1 MREERAVSSQVTSRY
16 PHEPDYA
23 VPPGAT
29 LAETLDAIAMDQ
41 RELARRADLAEKTVS
56 QIINGHAPITH
67 ETAIKLERVTGVPAR
82 MWNNLETAYRERRAR
97 IEDRIRL
104 EENIGWLKTIP
115 LKELIQRGMVDPV
128 KDKVAQLQAV
138 LAFFGVA
145 SPAEWEKQ
153 YLEACPAYRKSDC
166 FRSQPGATSTWLRIG
181 QLRGMTIEAEP
192 YDAGRF
198 RKALIEARKLTTESP
213 EVFGPKMKELCR
225 QAGVVLVFVKEIK
238 GCPVSGATRW
248 LTPTRPLIQMTLRYK
263 TNDHFW
269 FTFFHEAGH
278 ILNDSKKEVYIEDK
292 QEDSWREE
300 RANQFARD
308 FLIPPS
314 EAVALP
320 ALKSKADVVRF
331 AKRIGIA
338 PGIVVG
344 RLHHDGMPHS
354 YMNDLK
360 ERFAWSES

>member
-1 MREERAVSSQVTSRY
+1 MPRQVTIRY

-29 LAETLDAIAMDQ
+29 LAETIESMGMDQ

-67 ETAIKLERVTGVPAR
+67 DTAIKLERVTAVPAR

-97 IEDRIRL
+97 IEDRDRL
-104 EENIGWLKTIP
+104 EDNLGWLKTIP
-115 LKELIQRGMVDPV
+115 LKDLIARGLVEPA
-128 KDKVAQLQAV
+128 KDKIAQLQSV
-138 LAFFGVA
+138 LAFYGVA
-145 SPAEWEKQ
+145 GPAEWKKQ
-153 YLEACPAYRKSDC
+153 YLEASPAYRRSHC
-166 FRSQPGATSTWLRIG
+166 FRSQPGATSAWLRIG
-181 QLRGMTIEAEP
+181 QLRAMAVAAGP
-192 YDAGRF
+192 YDANKFKR
-198 RKALIEARKLTTESP
+198 ALTEARKLTIESP
-213 EVFGPKMKELCR
+213 EIFGPKLKELCC
-225 QAGVVLVFVKEIK
+225 QAGVVLELVKEIK

-278 ILNDSKKEVYIEDK
+278 ILNDSKKELFIEDGE
-292 QEDSWREE
+292 QDASREE
-300 RANQFARD
+300 QANQFARD
-308 FLIPPS
+308 FLIPLS
-314 EAVALP
+314 EAEALK
-320 ALKSKADVVRF
+320 ALKSKADVLRF

-338 PGIVVG
+338 AGIVVG

-354 YMNDLK
+354 FMNDLK
-360 ERFAWSES
+360 ERFSWSES

>member
-1 MREERAVSSQVTSRY
+1 MREDRPVSRPITTRY

-29 LAETLDAIAMDQ
+29 LAETLDAIGMDQ

-82 MWNNLETAYRERRAR
+82 MWNNLETAYQERGAR

-104 EENIGWLKTIP
+104 EENLGWLKTIP
-115 LKELIQRGMVDPV
+115 LKELIERRLVEPV

-138 LAFFGVA
+138 LAFFGVN

-153 YLEACPAYRKSDC
+153 YLQACPAYRKSDC
-166 FRSQPGATSTWLRIG
+166 FRSRPGATSAWLRIG
-181 QLRGMTIEAEP
+181 QLRATAIEAEP
-192 YDAGRF
+192 YDANRF
-198 RKALIEARKLTTESP
+198 RKALVEARQLTTESP
-213 EVFGPKMKELCR
+213 EVFGPKLKELCR

-263 TNDHFW
+263 THDHFW

-278 ILNDSKKEVYIEDK
+278 ILHDSKKEVFLEDNN
-292 QEDSWREE
+292 QDAAAEE

-308 FLIPPS
+308 LLIPPS

-331 AKRIGIA
+331 AKRICIA

-344 RLHHDGMPHS
+344 RLHHDGMPHA

-360 ERFAWSES
+360 EHFSWSGS